1 MSLLRLLNDRM
12 PTISPLLTHCSK
24 TSSDRDICKKEVR
37 TAIAHCRAKAEAK
50 RKRHCMSDIKGQ
62 RRSLWDRLRHK
73 EHSKRRRATQAEDAV
88 APGTQPTL
96 TATQA
101 EGSMASG
108 DVVAHFLPAA
118 VRETLDLKPGAH
130 IAPPRGVRVCK
141 TKIQHGQHQLDITH
155 RKRNDQVKLNKNTIL

>member
-1 MSLLRLLNDRM
+1 MLLFKVYPSTQSTLNQVRGIQETNCLTEHASPNLDLPSTL

-118 VRETLDLKPGAH
+118 DHLSGA
-130 IAPPRGVRVCK
+130 
-141 TKIQHGQHQLDITH
+141 
-155 RKRNDQVKLNKNTIL
+155 